1 MIFFLYVK
9 VQCFVM
15 ELGRCVRKRTHRDSS
30 GHQAFS
36 SIPFPTHVGMRNPQE
51 AGQTQKTTGAQQE
64 MERSEHP
71 WMRQ

>member
-15 ELGRCVRKRTHRDSS
+15 ELGRCVRKRTHRDSDGQS
-30 GHQAFS
+30 GFLFNSFS
-36 SIPFPTHVGMRNPQE
+36 YPSRMRNPQE